1 MLNETIIPVILSG
14 GQGTR
19 LWPSSR
25 KSLPKQYLSI
35 NFKNNFTL
43 LQNTQLRLKNIKNI
57 REPIIICNESHR
69 FIVAEQMRS
78 IDAKPSNIFLEPFGR
93 NTFAPITISTLK
105 ANEENNDP
113 LILVLSSDHQISDI
127 KNFINTIE
135 EGVKYASDG
144 RIVTF
149 GIVPT
154 YPATGYGYIKSKEP
168 FEKSKLKG
176 LKIEKFIEK
185 PNLEKAKDFLKDS
198 KYTWNSGMFLFRASS
213 LFKEINNFYPKII
226 DICQKAINK
235 GTLDLDF
242 HRIDKEE
249 FIKVPD
255 ISFDVAIME
264 NTNLGTVLPLNAGWS
279 DIGNWN
285 SVWKV
290 SEKDKNLN
298 FLKGNVIVKD
308 SNNCYVESKKNLI
321 YGLGLNNLIVVQSED
336 ATLIVNQDQAEN
348 VKDIV
353 KELSEKKISEG
364 LNHKKIYRPW
374 GYYISIAEEKNW
386 QTKLILV
393 YPGHSLSLQKHNFR
407 SEHWVVVSGNAKVEI
422 DSKEKFLSKN
432 QSTYIPQG
440 SIHRLSNPYKNL
452 LKIVEV
458 QSGKYLGEDDIIRYE
473 DRYGRN

>member
-1 MLNETIIPVILSG
+1 MGNETIIPIILSG

-25 KSLPKQYLSI
+25 KTLPKQYLSI
-35 NFKNNFTL
+35 NCKDNFTL

-57 REPIIICNESHR
+57 SDPIIICNENHR

-78 IDAKPSNIFLEPFGR
+78 IEVKPRNIFLEPFGR
-93 NTFAPITISTLK
+93 NTFAPITISALK
-105 ANEENNDP
+105 ANKENNDP
-113 LILVLSSDHQISDI
+113 LVLVLSSDHQISDI
-127 KNFINTIE
+127 KNFIKTIE
-135 EGVKYASDG
+135 AGVKYASDG

-154 YPATGYGYIKSKEP
+154 YPATGYGYIQSKEP
-168 FEKSKLKG
+168 FDRSNLKG
-176 LKIEKFIEK
+176 LKIEKFTEK
-185 PNLEKAKDFLKDS
+185 PNLETAKEFLKDS
-198 KYTWNSGMFLFRASS
+198 KYTWNSGMFLFKTSS
-213 LFKEINNFYPKII
+213 FLKEVNNFYPTIL
-226 DICQKAINK
+226 DVCQKAINK
-235 GTLDLDF
+235 GILDLDF

-249 FIKVPD
+249 FIKVPN

-264 NTNLGTVLPLNAGWS
+264 NTDLGTVLPLNAGWS

-290 SEKDKNLN
+290 SEKDRNLN
-298 FLKGNVIVKD
+298 SFKGNVILKE

-353 KELSEKKISEG
+353 KELSEKNISEG

-440 SIHRLSNPYKNL
+440 SIHRLSNPYKKS